1 MNRRLCFGVLAIA
14 LFCVRSAM
22 AIDAYNNFGPSDT
35 YDASTGYSIDG
46 GDFAPFTPRIS
57 GSRFTSEATGQLA
70 VIRIAL
76 HNVFH
81 APPGVNLVDIRL
93 HSANPAGELGP
104 VIAAFTRSGLP
115 DFGGLDAPE
124 TIVNS
129 DPAVTLTTGE
139 RYWIVVAPGDS
150 TTRAVWN
157 WNTTGAA
164 DRFTTSTNFGLTY
177 GYSESRVG
185 AMRIELISIP
195 EPATFTALAVGIV
208 ALTLGRRHKR

>member
-1 MNRRLCFGVLAIA
+1 MNRRLSCGA
-14 LFCVRSAM
+14 LVVGLLCVRSAL

-46 GDFAPFTPRIS
+46 GAFAPFTPRIS
-57 GSRFTSEATGQLA
+57 GSRFTSEATGQLV

-76 HNVFH
+76 HHVFH
-81 APPGVNLVDIRL
+81 SPPGVNLVDIRL
-93 HSANPAGELGP
+93 HEADAVGELGP

-115 DFGGLDAPE
+115 PFGGLDAPE

-129 DPAVTLTTGE
+129 DPLVALTAGN

-150 TTRAVWN
+150 TTQAVWN

-164 DRFTTSTNFGLTY
+164 DRFATSTNFGLTY
-177 GYSESRVG
+177 SYSESRVG
-185 AMRIELISIP
+185 AMRIELIP
-195 EPATFTALAVGIV
+195 EPATLTALAIGIV
-208 ALTLGRRHKR
+208 ALALRRRHKR